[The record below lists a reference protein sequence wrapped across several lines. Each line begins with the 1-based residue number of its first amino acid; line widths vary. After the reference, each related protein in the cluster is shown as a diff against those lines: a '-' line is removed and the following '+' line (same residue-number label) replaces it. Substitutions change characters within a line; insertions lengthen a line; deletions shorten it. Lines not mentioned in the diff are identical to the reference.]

1 MAQFRY
7 RALAPSGEITE
18 GVMVA
23 PDRNAVIARLRANDH
38 LPIRTERL
46 DQPDPTADAVA
57 APPAPP
63 RRRPRWRRRVGP
75 GAVAMFTREMHTLL
89 DAGLTADRALQ
100 VIAETSANPGLA
112 AVAGELRQRVH
123 GGAALSEAMAAHG
136 QLFGPFYRAM
146 VRAGEAGGSLD
157 ATLEGLAGYLERT
170 ERLVASVRSA
180 LIYPMILVVAA
191 GVSVLILMILVVPQF
206 EMLFRETATEIPWIT
221 QVVVALSRFLRGY
234 GWLLVLA
241 ALGAWL
247 LLRLPWRAPAARAR
261 RDGWLLRLP
270 VIGSLI
276 ARIEVERFARSLA
289 TLLTNGVSLPAALEL
304 SGAAVNNQ
312 VIARVAARAVE
323 RVKQG
328 ERLAGVL
335 QASGVIPPLAVQLVK
350 VGEESG
356 RLEAMLLKLA
366 DGYAQ
371 EVEVSL
377 KRLVALIEPLLIL
390 LIGGLVALVVVSLF
404 AALFGV
410 NALVV

>member
-23 PDRNAVIARLRANDH
+23 PDRDAVVARLRANDH

-46 DQPDPTADAVA
+46 DQPDPSADA
-57 APPAPP
+57 APAAPP

-100 VIAETSANPGLA
+100 VIAETNANPGLA

-221 QVVVALSRFLRGY
+221 QVVIALSRFLRGY
-234 GWLLVLA
+234 GWMLVLA

-247 LLRLPWRAPAARAR
+247 VLRLPWRSPAARAR

-323 RVKQG
+323 RVKEG

-335 QASGVIPPLAVQLVK
+335 QASGVIPPLAVQLIK

-390 LIGGLVALVVVSLF
+390 LIGGLVALVVVSLV